1 LSARGDDRRTP
12 GERSWR
18 VTSRG
23 IGHVF
28 GTEALA
34 RHGASHEP
42 QASRIDVAASDR
54 DTVMGMNFEVGVY
67 DTAALFWVVIAVM
80 AAVAVI
86 TVWVARR
93 RRWI

>member
-1 LSARGDDRRTP
+1 M
-12 GERSWR
+12 
-18 VTSRG
+18 
-23 IGHVF
+23 
-28 GTEALA
+28 
-34 RHGASHEP
+34 
-42 QASRIDVAASDR
+42 AASDR

>member
-1 LSARGDDRRTP
+1 MWRIGAAALSLVLLAAPAAAQKQGGTATLGLELDIP
-12 GERSWR
+12 G
-18 VTSRG
+18 
-23 IGHVF
+23 
-28 GTEALA
+28 LD
-34 RHGASHEP
+34 
-42 QASRIDVAASDR
+42 QLK
-54 DTVMGMNFEVGVY
+54 VGVY